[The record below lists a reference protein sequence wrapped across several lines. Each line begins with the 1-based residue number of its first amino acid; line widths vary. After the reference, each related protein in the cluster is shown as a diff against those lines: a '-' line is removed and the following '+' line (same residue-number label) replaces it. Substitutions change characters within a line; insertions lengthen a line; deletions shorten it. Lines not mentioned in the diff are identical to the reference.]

1 MLSAV
6 TADVQEAILGEDP
19 TEGALRTV
27 GLSVLL
33 LVGTI
38 LCVLVAPGFALP
50 VLAAFVAASAYGWTT
65 HQAEMARLLTLVAT
79 VLTVLTVTFIT
90 VYLFL
95 SAAPAFAAHG
105 LDLLTIPIVNG
116 EPQWFLWL
124 DFLLPAADSIWNP
137 RAGVYS
143 LVPLIWATIIV
154 TTIAGLIAGPL
165 GVMGALFISEVAS
178 DRLRE
183 IIKPGIEILAGIPSI
198 VFGFIGFIVLN
209 GFIQKSFLDDGASYL
224 IAGLVVGVMALPT
237 VVSVAE
243 DALASVPNSMSDGAA
258 AMGATRW
265 QTMKSISVPAASS
278 GISAA
283 IILGLGRAIG
293 ETMAVAAILGAVV
306 QPTVPLFDM
315 FDASSTLTSAIAHNY
330 GSASAST
337 VDVLFVAGVLLF
349 VIVAGMSVVSQ
360 YIERRISEQ
369 MQGQQ

>member
-6 TADVQEAILGEDP
+6 TADVQKAILGEDP
-19 TEGALRTV
+19 SEGALRTV
-27 GLSVLL
+27 GSSLLL
-33 LVGTI
+33 LVATLATI
-38 LCVLVAPGFALP
+38 FVAPGFALP
-50 VLAAFVAASAYGWTT
+50 VLAAFIVVTAFGWST

-79 VLTVLTVTFIT
+79 ILTVLTVTLIT
-90 VYLFL
+90 VYLFV
-95 SAAPAFAAHG
+95 SAAPAFSAHG
-105 LDLLTIPIVNG
+105 LDLLTIPVVNG

-124 DFLLPAADSIWNP
+124 DSVLPSADSIWNP

-143 LVPLIWATIIV
+143 LIPLIWATVIV
-154 TTIAGLIAGPL
+154 TTIAGLIAAPL
-165 GVMGALFISEVAS
+165 GVMGALFIAEVAS

-183 IIKPGIEILAGIPSI
+183 IIKPGVEILAGIPSI
-198 VFGFIGFIVLN
+198 VYGFIGFIVLN

-237 VVSVAE
+237 VVSVSE
-243 DALASVPNSMSDGAA
+243 DALSSVPSAMSDGSA
-258 AMGATRW
+258 AMGATEW

-306 QPTVPLFDM
+306 QPTVPLFDV

-337 VDVLFVAGVLLF
+337 VDVLFVAGVMLF
-349 VIVAGMSVVSQ
+349 VIVAGMSVISQ
-360 YIERRISEQ
+360 YVERRINEKLR
-369 MQGQQ
+369 GQQ